1 MNPLTKKQH
10 EVFDYIS
17 NFINDF
23 GYAPSYREIGQNFNL
38 SSVATVAEHINSLR
52 EKGYLDIGNGGEA
65 RSIEITEPI
74 SKTEPF
80 DGGIQIPLLGL
91 IAAGQ
96 PIEAIKTNET
106 IDIPRD
112 MMAHNVFALKVR
124 GRSMI
129 DDGIFD
135 GDYVIIQKTNSPKN
149 GEIVVALLNGENVTL
164 KRYYKE
170 KSFIRLQPAN
180 SQFAPIRAKK
190 VIVQGRVK
198 GLIRKYY

>member
-1 MNPLTKKQH
+1 MNPLTKKQK
-10 EVFDYIS
+10 EIYDFVANFIS
-17 NFINDF
+17 NN
-23 GYAPSYREIGQNFNL
+23 GYAPSYREIGQHFDL

-52 EKGYLDIGNGGEA
+52 EKGYLDIGDGGEA
-65 RSIEITEPI
+65 RSIELV
-74 SKTEPF
+74 SNSEPF
-80 DGGIQIPLLGL
+80 NGGIQIPLLGY

-112 MMAHNVFALKVR
+112 MMARDVFALKVR

-135 GDYVIIQKTNSPKN
+135 GDYVIIQKTSSPKN

-180 SQFAPIRAKK
+180 SQYAPIRAKK
-190 VIVQGRVK
+190 VLVQGKVK

>member
-1 MNPLTKKQH
+1 MQPLTKKQH
-10 EVFDYIS
+10 EVYDFIS
-17 NFINDF
+17 NFINDS
-23 GYAPSYREIGQNFNL
+23 GYAPSYREIGQYFNL

-52 EKGYLDIGNGGEA
+52 EKGYLDVGDSGEA
-65 RSIEITEPI
+65 RSIELT
-74 SKTEPF
+74 SKIEPF
-80 DGGIQIPLLGL
+80 DGGVQIPLLGF
-91 IAAGQ
+91 IAAGR

-112 MMAHNVFALKVR
+112 MMARDVFALKVK
-124 GRSMI
+124 GDSMI
-129 DDGIFD
+129 DDGIFS
-135 GDYVIIQKTNSPKN
+135 GDYVIIQQTKNPKN
-149 GEIVVALLNGENVTL
+149 GEIVVALLNNENATL

-180 SQFAPIRAKK
+180 SKYSPIRAKK

>member
-10 EVFDYIS
+10 EIY
-17 NFINDF
+17 NFIANFIIDK
-23 GYAPSYREIGQNFNL
+23 GYAPSYREIGQHFDL

-52 EKGYLDIGNGGEA
+52 EKGYLDIGDGGEA
-65 RSIEITEPI
+65 RSIELTTN
-74 SKTEPF
+74 TEPF
-80 DGGIQIPLLGL
+80 NGGVQIPLLGY

-112 MMAHNVFALKVR
+112 MMARDVFALKVR

-135 GDYVIIQKTNSPKN
+135 GDYVIIQKTSSPKN

-180 SQFAPIRAKK
+180 SQYAPIRAKK
-190 VIVQGRVK
+190 VLVQGKVK

>member
-1 MNPLTKKQH
+1 MYPLTKKQR
-10 EVFDYIS
+10 EIFNFIS
-17 NFINDF
+17 NFISDL
-23 GYAPSYREIGQNFNL
+23 GYAPSYREIGQHFNL

-52 EKGYLDIGNGGEA
+52 EKDYLDIGDGGEA
-65 RSIEITEPI
+65 RSIEITKSI
-74 SKTEPF
+74 SKIEPF
-80 DGGIQIPLLGL
+80 DGGIHIPLLGF

-112 MMAHNVFALKVR
+112 MMARDVFALKVH

-149 GEIVVALLNGENVTL
+149 GEIVVALLNGENATL

-190 VIVQGRVK
+190 VLIQGRVK